1 MRTEETKMNTETTY
15 ENADQAQV
23 GARRIKNG
31 AGIFKSQ
38 ASGEIKNLIADIED
52 LIAHIADIKDADVA
66 RLRAKVET
74 AVAAA
79 KQGLS
84 QGRESLAR
92 QAKQVAST
100 TDDYVRGSPW
110 QALGV
115 AALLGA
121 VIGVLASRRS

>member
-1 MRTEETKMNTETTY
+1 MNTETTY

>member
-1 MRTEETKMNTETTY
+1 MNNETSY
-15 ENADQAQV
+15 ENTADQAQTS
-23 GARRIKNG
+23 ARRIKNG

-52 LIAHIADIKDADVA
+52 LIAQIADIKDADVV
-66 RLRAKVET
+66 RLRAKVEN
-74 AVAAA
+74 AVSAA

-84 QGRESLAR
+84 HGRESLAR

-100 TDDYVRGSPW
+100 TDEYVRGSPW
-110 QALGV
+110 QALGA

-121 VIGVLASRRS
+121 VIGVLAARRS